1 MFPEDCN
8 LIIWQGVLEAVRI
21 SLAGY
26 PTRRTYAEFVDRFG
40 VLVPELMLGSYD
52 ERALT
57 KGILEKMKLDNFQ
70 LGSTK
75 VFLRAGQIA
84 ILDMRRAEVLEN
96 AARHIQ
102 GRFRTFITR
111 KEFVKTRE
119 ASISIQAYCRG
130 CLARKKYMV
139 KRETAAAIIVQK
151 YVRRWRLHRTYQQ
164 SHSAA
169 LLIQSCIRGFIA
181 RHYFSVIKEQK
192 AALVIQ
198 VCPSS

>member
-1 MFPEDCN
+1 M
-8 LIIWQGVLEAVRI
+8 
-21 SLAGY
+21 
-26 PTRRTYAEFVDRFG
+26 
-40 VLVPELMLGSYD
+40 
-52 ERALT
+52 
-57 KGILEKMKLDNFQ
+57 

-75 VFLRAGQIA
+75 VFLRAGQIT
-84 ILDMRRAEVLEN
+84 ILNMRHAEVLEN

-119 ASISIQAYCRG
+119 ASISIQSYCRG
-130 CLARKKYMV
+130 CLARKMYMV
-139 KRETAAAIIVQK
+139 KREMAAAIIVQK

-164 SHSAA
+164 AHSAA

-181 RHYFSVIKEQK
+181 RRYFSVIREQR

-198 VCPSS
+198 AANEADALREAKNKLEKKLDDLTLRLTLERRLRVAKRFDFGQNQTTSNLTKFI